1 MTQQQVVETDVLTWA
16 DATASFHGSRLVTR
30 LPPAP
35 PVVRAG

>member
-1 MTQQQVVETDVLTWA
+1 MTQPQVVETDVLIWA

-35 PVVRAG
+35 PVAWAV